1 MKETPNPP
9 PIDPDTTIT
18 DFKIAGRVVRVVFS
32 RKRLS
37 QLRPLSMCGVSVKFD
52 NPIIEAGT
60 AYPIIVFPTRLTATL
75 DLEQTG
81 SGIPC
86 REESQANNVVQVIQG
101 KNQTVPHVVMASVPG
116 TYFGI
121 ATSTNVDLSQD
132 ELVLFK
138 FHVAKETK
146 GQNCGFALRLYKC
159 SLDKPRQLTY
169 RCRVISTGAT
179 QSVGIADAET
189 GADRGHVTLRGGK
202 CDRVRVGSAIK
213 VEGMGLTAAGRIR
226 EPRCTEKVWLVKF

>member
-1 MKETPNPP
+1 MKETPIPP

-121 ATSTNVDLSQD
+121 ATSTNVDLS
-132 ELVLFK
+132 
-138 FHVAKETK
+138 
-146 GQNCGFALRLYKC
+146 
-159 SLDKPRQLTY
+159 
-169 RCRVISTGAT
+169 
-179 QSVGIADAET
+179 
-189 GADRGHVTLRGGK
+189 
-202 CDRVRVGSAIK
+202 
-213 VEGMGLTAAGRIR
+213 
-226 EPRCTEKVWLVKF
+226 